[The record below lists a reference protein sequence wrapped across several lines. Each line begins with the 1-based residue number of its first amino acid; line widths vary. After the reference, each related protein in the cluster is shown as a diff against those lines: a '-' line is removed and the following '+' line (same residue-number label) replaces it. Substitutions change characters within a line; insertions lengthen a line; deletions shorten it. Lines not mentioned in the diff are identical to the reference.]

1 MSIKKINIFIGSSI
15 EELKP
20 ERDELMRFI
29 QGLNNKYVDRGY
41 FFHGYVCEETPNMMR
56 EGGSQALHDEFIRDK
71 ADAAI
76 FLFFHRAGEFTMH
89 ELRLARETFLA
100 GKKPN
105 VFVFFKAVDNA
116 PDTCEEIRRCVD
128 VVFNDFGHYYK
139 TFADVDTV
147 KLLVSVPQKNYSAA
161 AASNYTA
168 RLDLGLIQTTGEQ
181 TLEITA
187 IAANAAQYGTVLEVY
202 DPEVTVK
209 VEEYSTQ
216 TQVPVE
222 VRLTG
227 EMPENYYGGALSR
240 SADAV
245 DISGPASV
253 VEKAAR
259 CVVDYD
265 QSNLSPERSP
275 NAVNLPFYFEDA
287 EGNLLDDSALT
298 VTPHGQSTA
307 IQRITV
313 RQEV

>member
-139 TFADVDTV
+139 MFADVDTV
-147 KLLVSVPQKNYSAA
+147 KLELLQF
-161 AASNYTA
+161 
-168 RLDLGLIQTTGEQ
+168 
-181 TLEITA
+181 IT
-187 IAANAAQYGTVLEVY
+187 
-202 DPEVTVK
+202 
-209 VEEYSTQ
+209 
-216 TQVPVE
+216 
-222 VRLTG
+222 
-227 EMPENYYGGALSR
+227 
-240 SADAV
+240 DA
-245 DISGPASV
+245 
-253 VEKAAR
+253 
-259 CVVDYD
+259 
-265 QSNLSPERSP
+265 
-275 NAVNLPFYFEDA
+275 LPFGELVIKDGDA
-287 EGNLLDDSALT
+287 SAPAVGTDKIALGSVSCFGCFGCLGGRCRLVGFSASCEGERKNSDEQKGDEFADLFHSFASF
-298 VTPHGQSTA
+298 HSIFY
-307 IQRITV
+307 IQLCFHPMSCL
-313 RQEV
+313 